1 MELLQLKYFCSA
13 AKTENFSTTAKRFSV
28 PPSAVSQ
35 SIRRLE
41 TELGTR
47 LFTRRANTVSLN
59 TVGAEFYE
67 KASAALTLLDEAVDS
82 LAENEKGKINIC
94 INVSRGRILT
104 IIERFQKAHPAVE
117 LRVKHLADPTHE
129 DFDLIIAGE
138 DSRLAG
144 YRRDLLAAEQLAIAI
159 HKSNPLAARED
170 LSVSM
175 LQNEPFIM
183 MNEQSS
189 MHATALAVCADFGFR
204 PRIAL
209 QSDDP
214 NYLLR
219 LVNLGMGV
227 AIVPLLL
234 LDNAFSSEVR
244 RCPIE
249 GYTRDTFVYTPKNK
263 RITPHAEAFLEM
275 LMQEYTSK

>member
-1 MELLQLKYFCSA
+1 MELLQLRYFCDA
-13 AKTENFSTTAKRFSV
+13 AKNENFSTTAKHFSV

-41 TELGTR
+41 TELGAR
-47 LFTRRANTVSLN
+47 LFTRRANTVALN
-59 TVGAEFYE
+59 ATGAEFYE
-67 KASAALTLLDEAVDS
+67 KVHSALSLLDDAVDTIG
-82 LAENEKGKINIC
+82 EDKKGRLRIC
-94 INVSRGRILT
+94 INVSRRRILR
-104 IIERFQKAHPAVE
+104 IIEKFQLLYPAVE
-117 LRVKHLADPTHE
+117 LHIKHLTDPTRE
-129 DFDLIIAGE
+129 DFDLVIAGE

-159 HKSNPLAARED
+159 HSSNPLAAREE
-170 LSVSM
+170 LTVSM
-175 LQNEPFIM
+175 LQKEPFIL

-189 MHATALAVCADFGFR
+189 MHATALSVCADFGFR

-214 NYLLR
+214 NYLVR

-227 AIVPLLL
+227 AIVPLLF
-234 LDNAFSSEVR
+234 LDNAFASEVR

-249 GYTRDTFVYTPKNK
+249 GYTRDTFVYTPKSK

-275 LMQEYTSK
+275 LMQEYANK

>member
-41 TELGTR
+41 TELGVR

-59 TVGAEFYE
+59 TVGAGFYI
-67 KASAALTLLDEAVDS
+67 KVRGALTLLDEAVDS
-82 LAENEKGKINIC
+82 LTDEQNGKLRIC
-94 INVSRGRILT
+94 INVSRKRVLP
-104 IIERFQKAHPAVE
+104 IIEKFQFLFPSVE
-117 LRVKHLADPTHE
+117 LHIKHLSNPTDE
-129 DFDLIIAGE
+129 EFDLIIAGE

-144 YRRDLLAAEQLAIAI
+144 YTRELLASEQLAIAI

-175 LQNEPFIM
+175 LKEEPFIL

-189 MHATALAVCADFGFR
+189 MHKTVLSVCSDFGFR

-214 NYLLR
+214 NYLVR

-227 AIVPLLL
+227 AIIPRLL
-234 LDNAFSSEVR
+234 LDKSFSEEVR
-244 RCPIE
+244 FFPVL
-249 GYTRDTFVYTPKNK
+249 GYTRDAFVYTAKNK
-263 RITPHAEAFLEM
+263 PLSPHAEEFISM
-275 LMQEYTSK
+275 LKREYTE